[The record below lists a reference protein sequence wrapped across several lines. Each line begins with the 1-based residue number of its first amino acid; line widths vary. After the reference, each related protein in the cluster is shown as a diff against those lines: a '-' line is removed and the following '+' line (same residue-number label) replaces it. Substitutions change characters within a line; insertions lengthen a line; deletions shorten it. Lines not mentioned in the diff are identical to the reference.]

1 MKKGTCK
8 LCLKE
13 RSLCD
18 SHYMPG
24 ALYKHSRA
32 PKLKNPH
39 PIVLT
44 GTKPK
49 RGTGQVRDYLL
60 CAKCENRF
68 RVRGETW
75 VLSNIPHDYG
85 KPFALR
91 AAALETTPAVTAGDV
106 WLIAGRTTPAF
117 DIDKLIYF
125 AASIFW
131 RGAAHDWPQSMGLPV
146 DRISLGA
153 HLEPLRAYLNDEA
166 SFPADLFIT
175 VMLYPYETVP
185 PGFILPHE
193 SSVPGGGR
201 YWFYVTGLGFVLDFG
216 DKVRPEIKSHATN
229 HSPEQF
235 ITVSN
240 QFGEAVRERTR
251 EMMGDTSELTEL
263 FKEIAAVRAREAKN
277 SKL

>member
-13 RSLCD
+13 RNLCD

-24 ALYKHSRA
+24 ALYKYSRA
-32 PKLKNPH
+32 TELKNPH

-49 RGTGQVRDYLL
+49 RGTGQIRDYLL
-60 CAKCENRF
+60 CRKCENRF

-91 AAALETTPAVTAGDV
+91 SAALATTPAMIRGDV
-106 WLIAGRTTPAF
+106 GLIAGRTTPAF

-131 RGAAHDWPQSMGLPV
+131 RGAAHEWPQAMGLEISP
-146 DRISLGA
+146 ISLGA

-166 SFPADLFIT
+166 SFPADLYIT
-175 VMLYPYETVP
+175 VMLHPYETVQ
-185 PGFILPHE
+185 PGFILPHA
-193 SSVPGGGR
+193 SSVPGWNR

-216 DKVRPEIKSHATN
+216 DSVPPEIISRATSK
-229 HSPEQF
+229 SPEQF
-235 ITVSN
+235 VTVSN
-240 QFGEAVRERTR
+240 QFGDTLRERIR
-251 EMMGDTSELTEL
+251 QLMGDSSELTEL
-263 FKEIAAVRAREAKN
+263 FKEIAVVRARETKG
-277 SKL
+277 SKV

>member
-32 PKLKNPH
+32 AKLKNPH

-49 RGTGQVRDYLL
+49 RGTGQVRDYIL
-60 CAKCENRF
+60 CRECEERF

-91 AAALETTPAVTAGDV
+91 EAAIATRSPIIRGDV
-106 WLIAGRTTPAF
+106 VLLAGKATPAF

-131 RGAAHDWPQSMGLPV
+131 RGGAHQWSEAMGLEIPQVSLAAHSED
-146 DRISLGA
+146 
-153 HLEPLRAYLNDEA
+153 LRAYLAGEA
-166 SFPADLFIT
+166 SYPTDLYIT
-175 VMLYPYETVP
+175 VMLHPYETVQ
-185 PGFILPHE
+185 PGFILPHA
-193 SSVPGGGR
+193 SSVPGWDR

-216 DKVRPEIKSHATN
+216 DAVPPEVISHATS

-240 QFGEAVRERTR
+240 QFGETLRARIREL
-251 EMMGDTSELTEL
+251 MGDTSELTDL
-263 FKEIAAVRAREAKN
+263 FKEIAAVRALEGKGPKA
-277 SKL
+277 